1 MAHRYNTPT
10 GTKRRRD
17 VAVGPAR
24 EVRVNVNPNEPAL
37 DGQRLQRRPIVL
49 PAAVRVWAFTVGLAI
64 LAIVLDFGVVE
75 PRAVGPGPLQ
85 IPWPLIAAGFCLAE
99 LKVVDVH
106 FRREQH
112 SFSLSEFP
120 AVIGLFVLQ
129 PPEYLLA
136 VLAGSAVALAV
147 SRQTPLKFAFNLTN
161 FGLGATAALAVFHIL
176 ATPMATPTLTDWI
189 AAFLATLT

>member
-1 MAHRYNTPT
+1 MSEPGRMAVVRADEPSRS
-10 GTKRRRD
+10 GVGPQRRD
-17 VAVGPAR
+17 RRAR
-24 EVRVNVNPNEPAL
+24 RYTPPL
-37 DGQRLQRRPIVL
+37 
-49 PAAVRVWAFTVGLAI
+49 AARVWAFSIGLAV
-64 LAIVLDFGVVE
+64 LAIVLELGVVARQARGE
-75 PRAVGPGPLQ
+75 APFQ

-147 SRQTPLKFAFNLTN
+147 SHQTPLKFAFNLTN
-161 FGLGATAALAVFHIL
+161 FGLGA
-176 ATPMATPTLTDWI
+176 
-189 AAFLATLT
+189 